1 MNERYWFSLHLT
13 DEDSWQVSQNRVRT
27 KRTKGTKTNKGEKMA
42 VKSETKGVTLNE
54 LDALFEVTEE
64 KKQNMAAF
72 KGKRR
77 IELPEV
83 GDKNGLVIRPL
94 WSKDDSGNPVP
105 IIIVK
110 SDSPK
115 MKSPD
120 GTMKLMTV
128 EEESSPGEEVTI
140 AYGSSLHYGFVGL
153 TQSRGWKFE
162 DIYGKWF
169 KIVAE
174 EYDNSKAPS
183 GRAIRYRPIYRED
196 LNTNVV
202 GKGRS
207 ASSQFD

>member
-1 MNERYWFSLHLT
+1 M
-13 DEDSWQVSQNRVRT
+13 V
-27 KRTKGTKTNKGEKMA
+27 
-42 VKSETKGVTLNE
+42 VKSETKGVKLE
-54 LDALFEVTEE
+54 DLDAMFDVTEE

-83 GDKNGLVIRPL
+83 GDKEGITIRPI
-94 WSKDDSGNPVP
+94 WSKDDNGQPVP
-105 IIIVK
+105 ILIVK

-128 EEESSPGEEVTI
+128 EEQSSPGEEVTI
-140 AYGSSLHYGFVGL
+140 AYGSSLHYGFVGWA
-153 TQSRGWKFE
+153 QSRGLKYE
-162 DIYGKWF
+162 DIFGKFF

-196 LNTNVV
+196 LNSVV
-202 GKGRS
+202 PKGS
-207 ASSQFD
+207 ASSQF